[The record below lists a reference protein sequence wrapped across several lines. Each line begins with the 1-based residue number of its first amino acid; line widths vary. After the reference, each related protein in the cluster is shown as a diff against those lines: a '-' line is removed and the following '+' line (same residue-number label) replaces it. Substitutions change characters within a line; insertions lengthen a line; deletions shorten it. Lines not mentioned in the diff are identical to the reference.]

1 MAIKANNAVS
11 NAVGTATQ
19 FAKQPE
25 SVYGRKLQAPSFG
38 AGIHQQTDYDA
49 RLLAQ
54 SLGVLGDN
62 IMKEAIA
69 MDKRK
74 QEQFTMEDAQRMLA
88 GKTSEDLAKFDRV
101 NSLQH
106 AKAGFDVSDNPY
118 AVANL
123 DRAIGQNA
131 AKFAAEQWAQ
141 DAASQHPKTVNEAI
155 NSFNEYLQDAMEQG
169 KSNTRN
175 EYAYSQGFFESYQ
188 SKVLQVASTAHKRI
202 NDEMRAQGKAL
213 YNTKLT
219 DIVSNADKLDTENF
233 KTQMGEVMRGLQSF
247 CTTSDEAK
255 QYITKALEAMSDN
268 AYDMEKFDAIKDVAF
283 FDDRVLGSEIPFAR
297 YKKKIATNCVY
308 RDALNILNQ
317 YKRADGTADMSRV
330 YNNLFSPKAGKITP
344 VNMRVSTT
352 YQSGFDKLS
361 DEIKAA
367 VPYIGGILSSK
378 GFGEV
383 MELTSGYRDADH
395 NASVNGSPTSYH
407 LTGGAVDIYLG
418 DLSERAQQDI
428 KDTFSAYFDEV
439 LYHDAG
445 TGMHLHLAGY
455 KGGIENAEGPE
466 EPVDY
471 ERAVRQYQIASA
483 QNNQVIA
490 FNKQKYNEYK
500 TDFMVKLLKIEN
512 PEEALRLIE
521 NDDKLNVTDVMKLKR
536 SVEAQAKRAAKVAA
550 QGGNTKLDAE
560 YKKSKTQVINDI
572 IYIRDYNNWLS
583 HNIEVTD
590 EQTLKYKRA
599 WASIEAHDITYD
611 ENNYEL
617 LNGNPKYK
625 NPLITPTNTGGSDD
639 TETKEE
645 EGFFSNLWEKIK
657 PTLPKPTPKAVL
669 DDFVKGG
676 MQITPDPNLTK
687 EEAANMI
694 KTEAKARIDKGEDM
708 DKVYKAIYKFCD
720 AYNID
725 AVALMN
731 EMGI

>member
-11 NAVGTATQ
+11 TAVGTATQ

-25 SVYGRKLQAPSFG
+25 AVYGRRLQTPSFG
-38 AGIHQQTDYDA
+38 AGINQQTDYDA

-62 IMKEAIA
+62 IMKESIA

-88 GKTSEDLAKFDRV
+88 GKTPEDLARFDRV

-123 DRAIGQNA
+123 DRALGQNA

-155 NSFNEYLQDAMEQG
+155 NSFNNYLQDAMEQG

-188 SKVLQVASTAHKRI
+188 SRVLQVASTAHKRI

-219 DIVSNADKLDTENF
+219 DIVSNADKLDTETF
-233 KTQMGEVMRGLQSF
+233 KMQMGEVMRGLQSF

-268 AYDMEKFDAIKDVAF
+268 AYDMEKFEAIKDVAF
-283 FDDRVLGSEIPFAR
+283 FEDRILGSEIPFAR

-308 RDALNILNQ
+308 RDALNVLNQ

-361 DEIKAA
+361 DELKAA

-378 GFGEV
+378 GLGEV

-418 DLSERAQQDI
+418 NLSESAQQDI

-471 ERAVRQYQIASA
+471 ERATKQYQIAAA
-483 QNNQVIA
+483 QNNNAIVIK
-490 FNKQKYNEYK
+490 KQKYNEYK
-500 TDFMVKLLKIEN
+500 LGFVAKLLQTEN
-512 PEEALRLIE
+512 PEEALRLIA
-521 NDDKLNVTDVMKLKR
+521 NDDKLNPEDAMKLKR
-536 SVEAQAKRAAKVAA
+536 SVEAQAKRAAKLAA
-550 QGGNTKLDAE
+550 KGGNTKQDAE

-583 HNIEVTD
+583 HKIEVTD

-625 NPLITPTNTGGSDD
+625 NPLITKGTTNDD
-639 TETKEE
+639 DGNETAETED
-645 EGFFSNLWEKIK
+645 GFFSSLWEKIK
-657 PTLPKPTPKAVL
+657 PTPKSTPKAVL
-669 DDFVKGG
+669 DDWIKGG

-694 KTEAKARIDKGEDM
+694 KKAAKARIDKGVDM
-708 DKVYKAIYKFCD
+708 SDVYKNIYKLCD

-731 EMGI
+731 EMEI